1 MGLKKYEVMVRQ
13 NSDKTMDYLITKYK
27 RVMNKFQEK
36 STNKNENGKY
46 IFIWYAEIFDSRT
59 NKTYKVFCDYATN
72 LYHIENEYITK
83 DNKVIKGV
91 IYTSVVIDELLEEI
105 EKLKLELTFLK
116 AESVGRDIS
125 NNKDLKVKILT

>member
-27 RVMNKFQEK
+27 RVMNKFQEREK
-36 STNKNENGKY
+36 NKDKKGKY

-72 LYHIENEYITK
+72 LYKIDNSYKCENGE
-83 DNKVIKGV
+83 VIKGI
-91 IYTSVVIDELLEEI
+91 IYLSEVIDEI
-105 EKLKLELTFLK
+105 EKLKIEIAFLK
-116 AESVGRDIS
+116 AQIYDKPSS
-125 NNKDLKVKILT
+125 NNKNVKIIV